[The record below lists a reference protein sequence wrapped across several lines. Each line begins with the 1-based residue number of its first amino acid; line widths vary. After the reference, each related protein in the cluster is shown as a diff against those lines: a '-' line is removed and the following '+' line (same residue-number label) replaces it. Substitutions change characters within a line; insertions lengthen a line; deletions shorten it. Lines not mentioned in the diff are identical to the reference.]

1 MADFFVD
8 MGQISPRRRQ
18 LLTKQWSGNKCSDAP
33 TQIQTSSYAMDHRD
47 LSGKQWRAEHQACYC
62 TRLTAHFSQ
71 TVKPFEGLLLLYF
84 VFKMHPFFFKIVH
97 YYVVIFS
104 QNCCFVTN
112 FVDKTI
118 VDDSAMKYSNS
129 CLKWSWVNAKLV
141 SLQKGIASIQRWNLL
156 PAPCPLR
163 IWASLPSPPSLSGKE
178 PPYLMCRTWIPRPI
192 WRWWEGPSCL
202 A

>member
-8 MGQISPRRRQ
+8 MGQISPRRQQ

-104 QNCCFVTN
+104 QNCCFVDN

-118 VDDSAMKYSNS
+118 IFSQNS
-129 CLKWSWVNAKLV
+129 LFCRQFCWQNDCRRQRYEVLK
-141 SLQKGIASIQRWNLL
+141 QL
-156 PAPCPLR
+156 PEVVLGKCQTGQFTERYCINPKMECFTCPM
-163 IWASLPSPPSLSGKE
+163 STTYMSQSPFSSVTL
-178 PPYLMCRTWIPRPI
+178 W
-192 WRWWEGPSCL
+192 
-202 A
+202 